1 MSNFIIQ
8 IPNKVLHFKHNVTVS
23 PPCTL
28 VVNHMHPGYEILYFV
43 SGDATLIIED
53 KQFYIRPG
61 DLIIIPP
68 MHYHYLQIN
77 SPSNYERYNVI
88 FTLEDLGIVND
99 AIIPKI
105 PIVNITSNHIA
116 VEIFKKMDYY
126 YSTLNLENFI
136 EVSKLLVRELFY
148 ALSAVGQSNE
158 NDFASVLNPLLSDAL
173 AYIKQNLYTLSG
185 MSEIA
190 NKLFVSESY
199 LFYLFKTYVK
209 TTPKRYITEK
219 RLLAAK
225 GLINQG
231 VKPTKAYEQVGFNDY
246 TSFYRNYTKFFGYP
260 PSSEHDED
268 KQAKIVF
275 YNS

>member
-1 MSNFIIQ
+1 
-8 IPNKVLHFKHNVTVS
+8 
-23 PPCTL
+23 
-28 VVNHMHPGYEILYFV
+28 
-43 SGDATLIIED
+43 
-53 KQFYIRPG
+53 
-61 DLIIIPP
+61 

-136 EVSKLLVRELFY
+136 EVRKLLVRELFY

-158 NDFASVLNPLLSDAL
+158 NDFTSVLNPLLSDAL

-185 MSEIA
+185 MNEIA

-225 GLINQG
+225 GLITQG